1 MRAAGELASGV
12 AHEVNNALVG
22 LLGQVDSVR
31 SSDDVTQFRNAM
43 DAVETQAHRIKAII
57 RELLGFGRP
66 ELPERTRVDLR
77 DLVANTL
84 TLMEHEFKRPNF
96 HVDTKFTPGVPPVL
110 VDRKQIQQ
118 VLVNLFTNAL
128 HAVDGKE
135 DGELVVSVH
144 ADRGSVYIEVQDN
157 GVGIRD
163 DVVSRVFDPFFST
176 KSKGTGLGLSVS
188 FNIVRAHAGD
198 LTVHSTPGV
207 GTIFTVKLPA
217 ASDEKVADV
226 HTALLVDDDPAVAAT
241 LEDMLR
247 REGLEVRRAAT
258 GQEALNVLARQ
269 TFDAIF
275 LDVRLPD
282 ISGQDIYA
290 QLAERDPEKAR
301 RVIFVTGG
309 LWRIE
314 SRGLRDQLP
323 PQPMLAKPCTAE
335 QIREALRLL
344 GGTRAAA

>member
-1 MRAAGELASGV
+1 V
-12 AHEVNNALVG
+12 
-22 LLGQVDSVR
+22 
-31 SSDDVTQFRNAM
+31 
-43 DAVETQAHRIKAII
+43 I
-57 RELLGFGRP
+57 
-66 ELPERTRVDLR
+66 
-77 DLVANTL
+77 
-84 TLMEHEFKRPNF
+84 
-96 HVDTKFTPGVPPVL
+96 
-110 VDRKQIQQ
+110 
-118 VLVNLFTNAL
+118 
-128 HAVDGKE
+128 
-135 DGELVVSVH
+135 SVH
-144 ADRGSVYIEVQDN
+144 DNHGAVYIEVQDN
-157 GVGIRD
+157 GIGIPD
-163 DVVSRVFDPFFST
+163 DVLSRVFDPFFST

-207 GTIFTVKLPA
+207 GTVFTVKLPA
-217 ASDEKVADV
+217 ASDDRVTDV

-247 REGLEVRRAAT
+247 NEGLEVRRAAT
-258 GQEALNVLARQ
+258 GQEALAMLERQ

-282 ISGQDIYA
+282 ISGPDVYA
-290 QLAERDPEKAR
+290 RLAAVDPEKAR

-344 GGTRAAA
+344 SGTRAAA